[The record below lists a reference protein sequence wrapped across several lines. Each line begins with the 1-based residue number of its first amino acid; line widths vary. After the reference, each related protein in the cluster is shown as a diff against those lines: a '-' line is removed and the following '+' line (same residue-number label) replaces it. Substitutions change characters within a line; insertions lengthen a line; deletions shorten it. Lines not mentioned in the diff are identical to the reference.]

1 MKGCARCGGQVLK
14 NYDEEFCLQCGHDP
28 NGVMLKSS
36 DVSPTISRNGH
47 KSGSRLLSSSVTQI
61 RRRKRRLLLK
71 GYSEEEVVKIIEAQ
85 IRGG

>member
-28 NGVMLKSS
+28 NGVTPKSTRATS
-36 DVSPTISRNGH
+36 TISRNGH

-61 RRRKRRLLLK
+61 RRRKRRLLLR
-71 GYSEEEVVKIIEAQ
+71 GYSEEEVVKIIEQQ
-85 IRGG
+85 IKGG